1 MDTIISMLT
10 PEETKVLRQSFSQYV
25 QSGMTTDIVNKHFD
39 LDVATMTIV
48 QASCLGQVVK
58 FYESNKFMG
67 MMYFDVGHT
76 WWTKDVIITERFILS
91 VFGTHGVQRAATKF
105 LDELAT
111 KYHARI
117 ISSGCFFLGN
127 PRVVANGYHKA
138 GFVDN
143 YPTFVKEVNND
154 SK

>member
-1 MDTIISMLT
+1 MDTIIAMLT

-39 LDVATMTIV
+39 LDGATIAIV

-58 FYESNKFMG
+58 FYEDNKFMG

>member
-1 MDTIISMLT
+1 MDTIIAMLT
-10 PEETKVLRQSFSQYV
+10 PEETKVLRQSFRQYV

-39 LDVATMTIV
+39 LDVATMAIV

-58 FYESNKFMG
+58 FYEDNKFMG
-67 MMYFDVGHT
+67 MMYFDVCHT
-76 WWTKDVIITERFILS
+76 WWTKYVIITERFILS
-91 VFGTHGVQRAATKF
+91 VFGSHGVQRAATKF
-105 LDELAT
+105 LDELAA

>member
-1 MDTIISMLT
+1 MDTIIAMLT
-10 PEETKVLRQSFSQYV
+10 PEETKVLRQSFRQYV

-39 LDVATMTIV
+39 LDVATMSLV

-58 FYESNKFMG
+58 FYKDNKFIG
-67 MMYFDVGHT
+67 MLYFDVGHT

-91 VFGTHGVQRAATKF
+91 VFGSHGVQRAATKF
-105 LDELAT
+105 LDELAA